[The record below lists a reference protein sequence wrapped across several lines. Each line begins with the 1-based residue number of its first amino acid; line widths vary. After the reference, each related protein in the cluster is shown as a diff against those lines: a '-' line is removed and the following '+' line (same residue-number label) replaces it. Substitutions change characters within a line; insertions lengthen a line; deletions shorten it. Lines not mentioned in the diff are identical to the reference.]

1 MAYGDFKDLARRTAS
16 DKVYYV
22 IKHLILLKI
31 QNMIDIK
38 EVLLL
43 WFKFF
48 YKKSASLAYKSGMG
62 TGFKSAIKKNEQL
75 AEELRKPVIRKFE
88 KRKIHSS
95 FRDNICGADV
105 VDIQLIIKFNKR
117 NRILLCVVD
126 IFSKY
131 AWFVPL
137 KDKKD
142 ITITNTFQKLLDK
155 SGRKPYKIWLDKS
168 SGFYNRSM
176 KSCLQNNNIQHIMKE
191 NLLLL

>member
-1 MAYGDFKDLARRTAS
+1 
-16 DKVYYV
+16 
-22 IKHLILLKI
+22 
-31 QNMIDIK
+31 
-38 EVLLL
+38 
-43 WFKFF
+43 
-48 YKKSASLAYKSGMG
+48 MG

-168 SGFYNRSM
+168 SGFYNR
-176 KSCLQNNNIQHIMKE
+176 
-191 NLLLL
+191 